1 MALNSNFQ
9 ITGFLTVFAIVSATF
24 GLTFARADNVAI
36 IYSNFQPVINAV
48 SMVASESSKLVVEG
62 VAVKTS
68 VMESGEGEGDS
79 ESALEKI
86 DYVNGVTYE
95 KVRDK

>member
-36 IYSNFQPVINAV
+36 IYSNFQPAINAV
-48 SMVASESSKLVVEG
+48 SMVASESSKLVIEG
-62 VAVKTS
+62 VAIKSS
-68 VMESGEGEGDS
+68 VLESGEGES
-79 ESALEKI
+79 ENETSLEKI
-86 DYVNGVTYE
+86 DYVNGITYE
-95 KVRDK
+95 KLKDK